1 MAPELYEPR
10 NSFDVYAA
18 DVWALGAF
26 LTSHTRNPVAILTG
40 IILFLL
46 LTGMPPWDAATGPA
60 ASDLRYVYVRD
71 GRLHELLRT
80 WNIHLSSEH
89 APHLL
94 QRILDANPRTRI
106 TIPEIKNHPWFKSF
120 SR

>member
-1 MAPELYEPR
+1 MLA
-10 NSFDVYAA
+10 
-18 DVWALGAF
+18 
-26 LTSHTRNPVAILTG
+26 G

-60 ASDLRYVYVRD
+60 TTDLRYVYVRD

-80 WNIHLSSEH
+80 WNIRLSEH

-94 QRILDANPRTRI
+94 QRLLDADPKSRI
-106 TIPEIKNHPWFKSF
+106 TIPEVKRHPWWRNLVGVAS
-120 SR
+120 S